1 MIRCC
6 FFILSF
12 IESCVSGLITMI
24 ECVDYNNIGNQ
35 FNDYS
40 LIYIRSDEEERS
52 FLSHFNLTEALELI
66 WLMNRAIVK

>member
-1 MIRCC
+1 
-6 FFILSF
+6 
-12 IESCVSGLITMI
+12 MI

-35 FNDYS
+35 FDDYS

-66 WLMNRAIVK
+66 WLMNKAIVK